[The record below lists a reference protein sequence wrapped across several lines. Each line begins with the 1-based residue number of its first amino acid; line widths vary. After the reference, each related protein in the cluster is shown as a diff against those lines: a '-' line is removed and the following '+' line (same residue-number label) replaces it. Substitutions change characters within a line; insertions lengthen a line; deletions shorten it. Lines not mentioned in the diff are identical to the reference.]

1 MNLRSHINPS
11 TPNVR
16 SVVRKLEKN
25 KVVVENKN
33 LIPIS
38 EDGFSEETFSIE
50 ESFEKLWGKMEEHYG
65 FDLRTL

>member
-1 MNLRSHINPS
+1 MNLRSHIHVT

-16 SVVRKLEKN
+16 SIVRELEKN
-25 KVVVENKN
+25 KVDDGKKN
-33 LIPIS
+33 QLPIS
-38 EDGFSEETFSIE
+38 EDGFPEETFSME